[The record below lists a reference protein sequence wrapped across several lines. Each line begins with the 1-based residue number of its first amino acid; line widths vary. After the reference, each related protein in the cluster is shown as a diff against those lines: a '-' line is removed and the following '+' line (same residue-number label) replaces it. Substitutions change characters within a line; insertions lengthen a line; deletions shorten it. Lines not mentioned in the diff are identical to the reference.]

1 MEMGNGSSWEP
12 VAYHAPTVTFSVS
25 RGPFATERLL
35 GTLQVTSGNPSLL
48 FGSAGSTS
56 ETLPPPRAAVASS
69 RVGGF
74 ADLMP
79 NATVSKARHFPP
91 KSACHLLSK
100 DCQSVYVWAHDTVL
114 PKVNGDVRQSSL
126 TADFVPTSR
135 HTHTQHTAA
144 QVSGAKV
151 KLARR
156 ACNSGWSRTS
166 ADAPP
171 ASFGCAVITRAS
183 KGSAEWHD
191 RAGSLGR
198 RCPRRPQR
206 TEGSTAAMDSVS
218 ARGRDRR
225 A

>member
-1 MEMGNGSSWEP
+1 MEMGNGSSWMP
-12 VAYHAPTVTFSVS
+12 VAISCTHRDDQCEPRAI
-25 RGPFATERLL
+25 RDRLSGYSAHFKL
-35 GTLQVTSGNPSLL
+35 PLSGNPSLL

-91 KSACHLLSK
+91 KSACHLLIT
-100 DCQSVYVWAHDTVL
+100 DCQSVYVWAYDTVL

-144 QVSGAKV
+144 QVRK
-151 KLARR
+151 
-156 ACNSGWSRTS
+156 
-166 ADAPP
+166 
-171 ASFGCAVITRAS
+171 
-183 KGSAEWHD
+183 
-191 RAGSLGR
+191 
-198 RCPRRPQR
+198 
-206 TEGSTAAMDSVS
+206 
-218 ARGRDRR
+218 
-225 A
+225 